1 MPELAVVVIVMAVG
15 AGLLVV
21 APLRA
26 RSAQGEA
33 MPAVPTER
41 ASAEVRHRV
50 ALEALRDVEADHRA
64 GALDTET
71 YRAELARA
79 EAHAVETRAAL
90 DAEPSRGPATIVDPR
105 ARRAA
110 VGVALAVGAL
120 IAIGALAPPPI
131 GFAAK
136 PIVNETLAA
145 AQAAESARQDRI
157 AELREALLE
166 DPRDVEALS
175 DLADAYLAG
184 NTTADLREVVTI
196 LGFVIGFEPENESA
210 YRRIITAYLRAGDY
224 QNARA
229 ALDAFVELDP
239 DPADVAFFSGLI
251 ALRGDGDAAVAVA
264 AFDRFLELAPHDD
277 RAPMVRALRAEA
289 EGADANDVEA
299 GE

>member
-33 MPAVPTER
+33 MPAVPAER

-50 ALEALRDVEADHRA
+50 ALEALRDVEADQRA
-64 GALDTET
+64 GALDAGA
-71 YRAELARA
+71 YHAELAGA
-79 EAHAVETRAAL
+79 EAHAARTRAAL
-90 DAEPSRGPATIVDPR
+90 DAEPSPGPSTIVDRR

-110 VGVALAVGAL
+110 AGVALAVAAL
-120 IAIGALAPPPI
+120 IAIGALTPPPI
-131 GFAAK
+131 GFAAT
-136 PIVNETLAA
+136 PIVNEALAA

-157 AELREALLE
+157 AELRATLLE

-184 NTTADLREVVTI
+184 NMTEDLREAVTI

-229 ALDAFVELDP
+229 ALDAFEELDP
-239 DPADVAFFSGLI
+239 NPADVAFFSGLI
-251 ALRGDGDAAVAVA
+251 ALRGDGDAHAAAV
-264 AFDRFLELAPHDD
+264 AFDRFLELAPDD
-277 RAPMVRALRAEA
+277 ERAPMVRALRAQA
-289 EGADANDVEA
+289 EGADASDAE
-299 GE
+299 GSE